1 MPRLL
6 LACTAILVALAP
18 AAAQAQGGPALSI
31 PQQQLDA
38 ALQCPASLAGAS
50 RAPVLL
56 VPGTNLEPRAN
67 YDWNYE
73 PALTAA
79 KIPWCAVELPRYA
92 MGDIQDSAEYV
103 VAALR
108 RMGAESERRVSIV
121 GFSQGGMIGRWAL
134 RWWPDTRALV
144 EDLVG
149 LAPSNHGTLTAR
161 PACAAQCPA
170 AYWQQTDTAQFIKA
184 LNSGP
189 ETFAGIDYTVAFTR
203 DDEVVTPNADA
214 QTGSSALRTGDG
226 RISNTRIQ
234 DVCPND
240 TADHLVLGSYDPVG
254 WALALDALTHDGP
267 ADPARLD
274 PAAICA
280 QPFMP
285 GVDPAAFPANWGR
298 YLAAVGEGSRQAE
311 QVGAEPPLKCYAAG
325 TWADGGAGA
334 PGSGAPGAGAG
345 GTSGAPGTSRRCA
358 SRRRFTIHL
367 ARRLRRARVTIG
379 ARRVKVRRRGG
390 RLTAIVDL
398 RGRPAGTVR
407 VRIRGVTRRGRR
419 VTSSRRYRL
428 CATRR

>member
-1 MPRLL
+1 MSRV
-6 LACTAILVALAP
+6 LACAVLVLTLCPALAR
-18 AAAQAQGGPALSI
+18 AQDSGPPLSV
-31 PQQQLDA
+31 PRQELDA
-38 ALQCPASLAGAS
+38 ALQCPASLGGAS

-56 VPGTNLEPRAN
+56 IPGTNLEPRSN

-79 KIPWCAVELPRYA
+79 GIPWCAVELPRYA
-92 MGDIQDSAEYV
+92 MGDIQVSAEYV

-108 RMGAESERRVSIV
+108 RMSTDSGRRVSIV

-161 PACAAQCPA
+161 PGCAAQCPA
-170 AYWQQTDTAQFIKA
+170 AYWQQIDSSQFVKA

-189 ETFAGIDYTVAFTR
+189 ETFAGIDYTVAFSR
-203 DDEVVTPNADA
+203 HDEVVTPNADA
-214 QTGSSALRTGDG
+214 ETGSSALRTGDG

-240 TADHLVLGSYDPVG
+240 TAEHLVLGSYDPVG

-267 ADPARLD
+267 ADAARLD
-274 PAAICA
+274 PTAICA

-325 TWADGGAGA
+325 TCPAAGAPGAATGGGGAGA
-334 PGSGAPGAGAG
+334 SGEGRGAD
-345 GTSGAPGTSRRCA
+345 PPRRCA

-367 ARRLRRARVTIG
+367 DRRLRRARVTVAG
-379 ARRVKVRRRGG
+379 RPVRVRRRRG
-390 RLTAIVDL
+390 RLVATIDL
-398 RGRPAGTVR
+398 RGRPAARVR
-407 VRIRGVTRRGRR
+407 VRIRGVTRHGRR
-419 VTSSRRYRL
+419 VSSSRRYRL
-428 CATRR
+428 CGAP